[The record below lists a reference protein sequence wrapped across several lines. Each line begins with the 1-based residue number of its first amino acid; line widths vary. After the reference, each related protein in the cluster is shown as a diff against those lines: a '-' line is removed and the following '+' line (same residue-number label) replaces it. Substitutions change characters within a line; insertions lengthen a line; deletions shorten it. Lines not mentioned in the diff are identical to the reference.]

1 MVGTDCRR
9 IKRSAV
15 QLILIMLAALLAG
28 GAVAEPINLGDVNPQ
43 DTAFIA
49 ALKPQEIAYY
59 HNGYQQDL
67 AAVGAAAQDWLRW
80 RAPYVA
86 KPALVLD
93 IDETSL
99 SNWPEIL
106 ANDFAYIRNGPCRL
120 PQGPCGVLAW
130 DRMSRAKAIV
140 PTLDLF
146 KVAISIGVAVFFITG
161 RHDMERAATAR
172 NLHIAGYVD
181 KFGRNGWSGLMME
194 PNGAQ
199 FASAADFKAPER
211 AKIEAMGYWII
222 ENMGDQPSDLA
233 GGYAERTFKLPNP
246 FYRIP

>member
-1 MVGTDCRR
+1 VVGTDCRR
-9 IKRSAV
+9 IKRSAL
-15 QLILIMLAALLAG
+15 QLILIALVALLAG
-28 GAVAEPINLGDVNPQ
+28 GAIAEPINLGDVNPQ

-67 AAVGAAAQDWLRW
+67 AAVGAAAQDWLKW

-99 SNWPEIL
+99 SNWPEML
-106 ANDFAYIRNGPCRL
+106 ANNFAYIVGGPCLL
-120 PQGPCGVLAW
+120 PKGPCGALAW
-130 DRMSRAKAIV
+130 DRSGRAPAIK

-146 KVAISIGVAVFFITG
+146 KAAISSGVAVFFITG
-161 RHDMERAATAR
+161 RHETERAATTW

-181 KFGRNGWSGLMME
+181 RFGRNGWSGLRME
-194 PNGAQ
+194 PNGAT

-211 AKIEAMGYWII
+211 AKIAAIGYWII